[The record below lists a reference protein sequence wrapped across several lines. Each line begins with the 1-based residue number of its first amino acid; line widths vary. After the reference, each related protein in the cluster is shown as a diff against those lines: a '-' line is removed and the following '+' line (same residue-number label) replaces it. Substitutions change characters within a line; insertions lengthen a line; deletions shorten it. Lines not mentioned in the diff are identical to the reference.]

1 MKSEPLT
8 FAKAFRKIQIKTMVK
23 CTLNFFRYD
32 ISLKT
37 VFLGFLTLPLAFFF
51 KPPG

>member
-32 ISLKT
+32 ISLKNGL
-37 VFLGFLTLPLAFFF
+37 FRIFDLA
-51 KPPG
+51 PGILF